1 MDKLKELLPNMDKL
15 NGLLEDSDIVKLL
28 PKLDTVWDTVTL
40 LTRLFV
46 MAGPLI
52 LLGLGIWYFF
62 APPRE
67 ANHRAGFRTAWGM
80 GSVDAWRFTQKTAGS
95 LFSLSGLV
103 LTVIMAVKC
112 SGFPA
117 MDPVDALQ
125 AAGKCIIGQLITV
138 AAVCVLCHLIP
149 PFLFD
154 WKGVRRSGK
163 PARRQK
169 DN

>member
-15 NGLLEDSDIVKLL
+15 DGLLEDFDIVKLL

-40 LTRLFV
+40 LTRIFV

-80 GSVDAWRFTQKTAGS
+80 GSVDAWRFTQ
-95 LFSLSGLV
+95 
-103 LTVIMAVKC
+103 
-112 SGFPA
+112 
-117 MDPVDALQ
+117 
-125 AAGKCIIGQLITV
+125 
-138 AAVCVLCHLIP
+138 
-149 PFLFD
+149 
-154 WKGVRRSGK
+154 
-163 PARRQK
+163 
-169 DN
+169 